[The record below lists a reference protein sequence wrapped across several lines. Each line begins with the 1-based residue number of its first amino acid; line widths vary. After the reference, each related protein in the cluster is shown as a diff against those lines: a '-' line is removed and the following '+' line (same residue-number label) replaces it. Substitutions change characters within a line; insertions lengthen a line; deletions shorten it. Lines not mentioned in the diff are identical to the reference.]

1 MSKLCK
7 SCGNYYEGDHC
18 DKCGYGDPN
27 LKTHAADKYK
37 KPTKPERFRTEEEKE
52 LYAEWEK
59 EKKEDTEIKRH
70 YDPNAG
76 KKTLAIV
83 AVVVIGVIVAV
94 LYKSGVIFSSTKTEV
109 IEKYFKSIQ
118 TSDFDSFVECFPK
131 EMKNEYE
138 QQRTE
143 GGYGKEQVM
152 KEVLYGD
159 FIESYGS
166 DYTIDV
172 SFGRETK
179 LKESEYDLS
188 EYKSFYGS
196 APNVS
201 EAYEIVTNVTF
212 KGSKG
217 SEDAKLYIYVGNI
230 QRMTS
235 LATMSNINTGS
246 DTALAVIQQAVKSTI
261 YQDKLSSGAMTEEEM
276 NQLEDPVLLSET
288 TVVGDKADKVSS
300 SVVMS
305 LCSAQSRL

>member
-1 MSKLCK
+1 
-7 SCGNYYEGDHC
+7 
-18 DKCGYGDPN
+18 
-27 LKTHAADKYK
+27 
-37 KPTKPERFRTEEEKE
+37 

-76 KKTLAIV
+76 KKTLVIV

-94 LYKSGVIFSSTKTEV
+94 LYKSGVIFNSTKTEV

-118 TSDFDSFVECFPK
+118 TSDFDSFVECFPN

-217 SEDAKLYIYVGNI
+217 SEDAKLYIYVGKCSGKWCIFNI
-230 QRMTS
+230 TQDNGIVDEDTGLKTS
-235 LATMSNINTGS
+235 EN
-246 DTALAVIQQAVKSTI
+246 
-261 YQDKLSSGAMTEEEM
+261 
-276 NQLEDPVLLSET
+276 
-288 TVVGDKADKVSS
+288 
-300 SVVMS
+300 
-305 LCSAQSRL
+305 

>member
-118 TSDFDSFVECFPK
+118 TSDFDSFVVLF
-131 EMKNEYE
+131 YD
-138 QQRTE
+138 
-143 GGYGKEQVM
+143 GYCVAFHFGY
-152 KEVLYGD
+152 LYHNA
-159 FIESYGS
+159 
-166 DYTIDV
+166 
-172 SFGRETK
+172 
-179 LKESEYDLS
+179 LS
-188 EYKSFYGS
+188 
-196 APNVS
+196 
-201 EAYEIVTNVTF
+201 
-212 KGSKG
+212 
-217 SEDAKLYIYVGNI
+217 
-230 QRMTS
+230 
-235 LATMSNINTGS
+235 
-246 DTALAVIQQAVKSTI
+246 
-261 YQDKLSSGAMTEEEM
+261 
-276 NQLEDPVLLSET
+276 
-288 TVVGDKADKVSS
+288 
-300 SVVMS
+300 
-305 LCSAQSRL
+305 

>member
-83 AVVVIGVIVAV
+83 AVVVIGVMVAV

-217 SEDAKLYIYVGNI
+217 SEDAKLYIYVGKCSGKWCIFNI
-230 QRMTS
+230 TQDNGIVDEDTGLKTS
-235 LATMSNINTGS
+235 EN
-246 DTALAVIQQAVKSTI
+246 
-261 YQDKLSSGAMTEEEM
+261 
-276 NQLEDPVLLSET
+276 
-288 TVVGDKADKVSS
+288 
-300 SVVMS
+300 
-305 LCSAQSRL
+305 

>member
-179 LKESEYDLS
+179 LKESEYDTRTERRWVCLLC
-188 EYKSFYGS
+188 GS
-196 APNVS
+196 G
-201 EAYEIVTNVTF
+201 
-212 KGSKG
+212 KGKWNW
-217 SEDAKLYIYVGNI
+217 DLRIHLHAIRLPVGRKN
-230 QRMTS
+230 
-235 LATMSNINTGS
+235 
-246 DTALAVIQQAVKSTI
+246 
-261 YQDKLSSGAMTEEEM
+261 SSGRC
-276 NQLEDPVLLSET
+276 
-288 TVVGDKADKVSS
+288 G
-300 SVVMS
+300 
-305 LCSAQSRL
+305 CHH

>member
-138 QQRTE
+138 QQRT
-143 GGYGKEQVM
+143 
-152 KEVLYGD
+152 
-159 FIESYGS
+159 
-166 DYTIDV
+166 DV

-179 LKESEYDLS
+179 LKKSEYDLS

-217 SEDAKLYIYVGNI
+217 SEDAKLYIYVGKCSGKWCIFNI
-230 QRMTS
+230 TQDNGIVDEDTGLKTS
-235 LATMSNINTGS
+235 EN
-246 DTALAVIQQAVKSTI
+246 
-261 YQDKLSSGAMTEEEM
+261 
-276 NQLEDPVLLSET
+276 
-288 TVVGDKADKVSS
+288 
-300 SVVMS
+300 
-305 LCSAQSRL
+305 

>member
-1 MSKLCK
+1 MKHANKVVACFSKLCIREVYRIFDSSLLDIVDK
-7 SCGNYYEGDHC
+7 LVSRHCCTVVLRLRCGSA
-18 DKCGYGDPN
+18 
-27 LKTHAADKYK
+27 HAADKYK

-217 SEDAKLYIYVGNI
+217 SEDAKLYIYVGKCSGKWCIFNI
-230 QRMTS
+230 TQDNGIVDEDTGLKTS
-235 LATMSNINTGS
+235 EN
-246 DTALAVIQQAVKSTI
+246 
-261 YQDKLSSGAMTEEEM
+261 
-276 NQLEDPVLLSET
+276 
-288 TVVGDKADKVSS
+288 
-300 SVVMS
+300 
-305 LCSAQSRL
+305 

>member
-52 LYAEWEK
+52 LYSEWEK

-94 LYKSGVIFSSTKTEV
+94 LYKSGVIFSSTKTDV

-159 FIESYGS
+159 FIESYGA

-217 SEDAKLYIYVGNI
+217 SEDAKLYIYVGKCSGKWCI
-230 QRMTS
+230 KSIYHIIDIISS
-235 LATMSNINTGS
+235 LTPNVNCSEPTNWHVRNLFCAVVYCNKTTHIFSRGIGLKYCFFS
-246 DTALAVIQQAVKSTI
+246 D
-261 YQDKLSSGAMTEEEM
+261 
-276 NQLEDPVLLSET
+276 PFR
-288 TVVGDKADKVSS
+288 
-300 SVVMS
+300 
-305 LCSAQSRL
+305 SRYH